1 MNATEA
7 FNLRRDPLRLVFSKA
22 PWTGAWFLFA
32 SLFTG
37 SALFAI
43 ALAAVT
49 GGAALGLTLV
59 GIPLLITAAGV
70 IRWCADAERT
80 RLRPLLGGIAAR
92 YRETTGPGL
101 LAWFDTRWRDPAT
114 WRDVGYLLGLYVP
127 LFVLDGLVLTIWL
140 TLLAGITLPIWY
152 WAPWQTIHGVR
163 YHGYQLGV
171 FPNGPHGHPAYG
183 FYIDTLSRALLAAAV
198 SLILFLLFNYVLV
211 ATARL
216 HASTARALLST
227 PEDPLREAKEILSQP
242 GPLFSDESAAYSGI
256 PNER

>member
-7 FNLRRDPLRLVFSKA
+7 FSLRCDPLRLVFSKT
-22 PWTGAWFLFA
+22 PWAGAWFLFA

-37 SALFAI
+37 TALFAI

-49 GGAALGLTLV
+49 GGAVLGVTLV
-59 GIPLLITAAGV
+59 GIPLLIAAAGV
-70 IRWCADAERT
+70 VRWCADAERT

-101 LAWFDTRWRDPAT
+101 LARFDTRWRDPAT
-114 WRDVGYLLGLYVP
+114 WRDVGYLLGLYAP
-127 LFVLDGLVLTIWL
+127 LFVLDCLVLTIWL
-140 TLLAGITLPIWY
+140 TFLAGITLPIWY
-152 WAPWQTIHGVR
+152 WAPWQSIHGVR
-163 YHGYQLGV
+163 YHGYQLGY

-183 FYIDTLSRALLAAAV
+183 LYIDTLPRALLAAGV
-198 SLILFLLFNYVLV
+198 SLILFLLFNYVLI

-227 PEDPLREAKEILSQP
+227 PEDPLRAAKEILSHP
-242 GPLFSDESAAYSGI
+242 GPLFFDESAAYSGR
-256 PNER
+256 PNQP